1 MATDDFTGFC
11 ASFAFDQL
19 LTEPLPPTLP
29 WLILPRW
36 SGERIDY
43 SVRGSFC
50 ALGNAVPDILGPLR
64 SVLCHVGCP
73 SGGSRLNNA
82 NRDDNGENDRKHCF
96 HGRKVSLPPARV
108 RLPIPLRRAIT
119 TKIVRPR
126 ETTASGRFGVNRR
139 PIVWSPTL
147 LRQSFRPKKILEKT
161 PALSL

>member
-1 MATDDFTGFC
+1 
-11 ASFAFDQL
+11 
-19 LTEPLPPTLP
+19 
-29 WLILPRW
+29 
-36 SGERIDY
+36 
-43 SVRGSFC
+43 VRGSFC
-50 ALGNAVPDILGPLR
+50 ALGNAVPDILGCLS
-64 SVLCHVGCP
+64 SVPRHVGRR
-73 SGGSRLNNA
+73 SGGSRLGSA
-82 NRDDNGENDRKHCF
+82 NGDADGENDRKQCF
-96 HGRKVSLPPARV
+96 HGTKVSLPPARV